1 MTLGVAFH
9 RTYARQ
15 TATVD
20 LGASYILTAQA
31 AQSLKLS
38 ISGPIAIIFG
48 VIGGVFSMQ
57 GAPPAHEVSTLTH
70 AESPAVARGQAV
82 GSSRAV
88 ASSCFHLSSR
98 RILTGSLLLCNYNA
112 T

>member
-20 LGASYILTAQA
+20 MGASYILTAQT

-38 ISGPIAIIFG
+38 ISGPIAIISG
-48 VIGGVFSMQ
+48 VIVGVFSIQ
-57 GAPPAHEVSTLTH
+57 VAPPAYKVFTLTR
-70 AESPAVARGQAV
+70 AESSAVARGQA
-82 GSSRAV
+82 GGA
-88 ASSCFHLSSR
+88 ATPWPHLAF
-98 RILTGSLLLCNYNA
+98 I
-112 T
+112 